1 MWAYLHLRDVI
12 NENHFHNC
20 VRDLVPVSRKELL
33 RIMRVEN
40 YIEQHGKQYSYL
52 IEN

>member
-12 NENHFHNC
+12 DDLMIY